1 MLYFGLGFDAMP
13 TCSVPRREHVPRL
26 AILLLLCVARGSAV
40 ELEQLTL
47 SAETGSS
54 WCIEPVWSPDGARIA
69 YTHATLGTDNKFVSV
84 IAVLDI
90 ERGEE
95 TILAGQSVRSTHLL
109 NSHPGWAPDGERLVF
124 SNPAGIWIANPS
136 SDSARVIVRGQK
148 GATAPVWSPT
158 GDRIAFESD
167 ASGRRDIWFVP
178 SQGGDPVRLP
188 EEGAMRTG
196 AAWSPDG
203 ERIAYAWQQ
212 SGNHDLWIV
221 RTDGGYARRLTR
233 HVGEDRMPSW
243 SPDGRLIAFVSNRTG
258 NDEIWIVP
266 AEGGEP
272 TQITRNPAE
281 DVDPHWSPD
290 GSRIVFASRRS
301 GEQQIWVASDL
312 PPASLVQRSWSP
324 LKKVDR

>member
-1 MLYFGLGFDAMP
+1 MP
-13 TCSVPRREHVPRL
+13 TSSFPPHEHAVRL
-26 AILLLLCVARGSAV
+26 GILLLLCVACGSAA
-40 ELEQLTL
+40 ELEQLTF
-47 SAETGSS
+47 STETGSS
-54 WCIEPVWSPDGARIA
+54 WNSEPVWAPDGARIA
-69 YTHATLGTDNKFVSV
+69 YTHATLGEDNKFVSSIV
-84 IAVLDI
+84 ILDI

-95 TILAGQSVRSTHLL
+95 TMQAGQSIGSTHLL
-109 NSHPGWAPDGERLVF
+109 NSHPGWAPEGERLVF
-124 SNPAGIWIANPS
+124 TNPAGIWIANPS
-136 SDSARVIVRGQK
+136 SESARAIVRGQQ
-148 GATAPVWSPT
+148 GATAPVWSPA

-196 AAWSPDG
+196 ATWSPDG
-203 ERIAYAWQQ
+203 KRIAYAWRQR
-212 SGNHDLWIV
+212 GNDDIWIV
-221 RTDGGYARRLTR
+221 RPDGGYTRQLTR

-266 AEGGEP
+266 VEGGEP

-301 GEQQIWVASDL
+301 GELQIWVASDL